1 MANEILYKDKP
12 LIVVANRL
20 PFYISYDEN
29 GNPAR
34 NSSPGGL
41 VTALAPSVIKSN
53 GYWIGWAGQE
63 YKEAMTIPESN
74 DPTSIAHN
82 LTSSQV
88 VPIFYS
94 DETYQNFY
102 NGMCNASL
110 WPLMHSLSS
119 YSIFKSEF
127 WNAYIDVNKTFSNA
141 TLETLKKLDQN
152 TTPLVWIHDYHLL
165 MMPMMLK
172 NLLDEANTI
181 SPKIAFFLHIPFPSW
196 DIFRLIPWA
205 NELLLGLLG
214 CDLIA
219 FHTNVSFGY
228 QTMNH
233 ETRNLNYLLPNF
245 VHSFAFRHT
254 QSISWKAAST
264 FLDQES
270 TEMSSWSNMET
281 RQLWFER
288 YQLVF
293 HMTGLSLWLGNRQNA
308 STSRRK

>member
-1 MANEILYKDKP
+1 MANQGVLKNKP

-41 VTALAPSVIKSN
+41 VTALAPSVISSN

-63 YKEAMTIPESN
+63 YKECMPIPESS
-74 DPTSIAHN
+74 DATSIAHG
-82 LTSSQV
+82 LKSSQV

-94 DETYQNFY
+94 DDTFQNFY

-127 WNAYIDVNKTFSNA
+127 WNAYIEVNKSFSNA
-141 TLETLKKLDQN
+141 TFETLKRLDTT

-172 NLLDEANTI
+172 NLLDEASTI

-219 FHTNVSFGY
+219 FHTNVS
-228 QTMNH
+228 
-233 ETRNLNYLLPNF
+233 
-245 VHSFAFRHT
+245 
-254 QSISWKAAST
+254 
-264 FLDQES
+264 
-270 TEMSSWSNMET
+270 
-281 RQLWFER
+281 
-288 YQLVF
+288 
-293 HMTGLSLWLGNRQNA
+293 
-308 STSRRK
+308 